1 MPEKG
6 IKSVTSDT
14 KLATGPRKRLR
25 LWGKPEQRSMRG
37 DYKKQKIPHSRDNL
51 TICKAVKPAAQS
63 KALKLRP
70 AARLKLFEHEQ
81 SIVYDCD
88 VRKAS
93 FNAPLG
99 DAVAERKGFEPLCL
113 LGKRFSRLFGYS
125 EVKVS

>member
-1 MPEKG
+1 MP
-6 IKSVTSDT
+6 
-14 KLATGPRKRLR
+14 
-25 LWGKPEQRSMRG
+25 
-37 DYKKQKIPHSRDNL
+37 
-51 TICKAVKPAAQS
+51 

-113 LGKRFSRLFGYS
+113 LGKRFSSSFGYS
-125 EVKVS
+125 ALVGKQQKLPENRDTRKTAWIA